1 VTSSTS
7 SGQATRARTT
17 ARSVAFRCL
26 ERIDHD
32 GAYANLVVGAALETS
47 GLDRRDRA
55 FVTELVHGTTR
66 MRRACDAVVER
77 FVLSEPEPAVR
88 TLLRLGA
95 YQLVFTSVAPH
106 AAVAETVELAPKRA
120 RGFVNA
126 VLRNI
131 TRTPMIWPDLPTEL
145 SYPDWL
151 FERLVS
157 ELGDEAVPA
166 MRRMNEPPPVSVRDD
181 GYTQDRSSQW
191 VAAAVG
197 AVPGERVLDLCA
209 APGGKA
215 TAMAAHADRP
225 GAYVVAAELSPAR
238 AGLVVENADRLG
250 ASVST
255 VIADGTSPPF
265 AEQSFDRVLIDAP
278 CSGLGALRRRPDA
291 RWRMTPDTIDELVIL
306 QRRLLAHAAP
316 LVRPGGALVYSVCT
330 LTAVESIEHAAPH
343 GFDVD
348 DTAPDG
354 MWRPFA
360 HGWRVLPHDDDTDGM
375 VLVRYRRVS

>member
-1 VTSSTS
+1 MSTA
-7 SGQATRARTT
+7 QNARSRIT
-17 ARSVAFRCL
+17 ARSVALRCL

-32 GAYANLVVGAALETS
+32 GAYANLVVSSALDDS

-66 MRRACDAVVER
+66 MRRACDAVVDR
-77 FVLSEPEPAVR
+77 FVLNEPEPAIR

-95 YQLVFTSVAPH
+95 QQLTFADVAPH

-126 VLRNI
+126 VLRNV
-131 TRTPMIWPDLPTEL
+131 TRTPMIWPDLATEL

-151 FERLVS
+151 FQRLQL
-157 ELGDEAVPA
+157 ELGDDARDA

-197 AVPGERVLDLCA
+197 ARAGELVLDVCA

-215 TAMAAHADRP
+215 TAMAARP
-225 GAYVVAAELSPAR
+225 HHDGAYVVAAELSAAR
-238 AGLVVENADRLG
+238 AGLVAANVRTLQADVT
-250 ASVST
+250 SV
-255 VIADGTSPPF
+255 VADGIAPPF
-265 AEQSFDRVLIDAP
+265 AGAAFDRVLLDAP

-291 RWRMTPDTIDELVIL
+291 RWRMTPQSIDELTAL
-306 QRRLLAHAAP
+306 QGRLLAASAQ
-316 LVRPGGALVYSVCT
+316 LVKPGGALVYSVCT
-330 LTAVESIEHAAPH
+330 LTAAESIDHP
-343 GFDVD
+343 
-348 DTAPDG
+348 TPDG
-354 MWRPFA
+354 FEVDSSTPPVGTWRPFA
-360 HGWRVLPHDDDTDGM
+360 QGWRVLPQDDDTDGM
-375 VLVRYRRVS
+375 VLIRYRRVS

>member
-1 VTSSTS
+1 MSTA
-7 SGQATRARTT
+7 QNARSRIT
-17 ARSVAFRCL
+17 ARSVALRCL

-32 GAYANLVVGAALETS
+32 GAYANLVVSSALDDS

-66 MRRACDAVVER
+66 MRRACDAVVDR
-77 FVLSEPEPAVR
+77 FVLNEPEPAIR

-95 YQLVFTSVAPH
+95 QQLTFTDVAPH

-126 VLRNI
+126 VLRNV
-131 TRTPMIWPDLPTEL
+131 TRTPMIWPDLATEL

-151 FERLVS
+151 FQRLQL
-157 ELGDEAVPA
+157 ELGDDALDA

-197 AVPGERVLDLCA
+197 ARAGELVLDVCA

-215 TAMAAHADRP
+215 TAMAARP
-225 GAYVVAAELSPAR
+225 HHDGAYVVAAELSAAR
-238 AGLVVENADRLG
+238 AGLVAANVRTLQADVT
-250 ASVST
+250 SV
-255 VIADGTSPPF
+255 VADGIAPPF
-265 AEQSFDRVLIDAP
+265 AGAAFDRVLLDAP

-291 RWRMTPDTIDELVIL
+291 RWRMTPQSIDELTAL
-306 QRRLLAHAAP
+306 QGRLLAASAQ
-316 LVRPGGALVYSVCT
+316 LVKPGGALVYSVCT
-330 LTAVESIEHAAPH
+330 LTAAESIDHP
-343 GFDVD
+343 
-348 DTAPDG
+348 TPDG
-354 MWRPFA
+354 FEVDSSTPPVGTWRPFA
-360 HGWRVLPHDDDTDGM
+360 QGWRVLPQDDDTDGM
-375 VLVRYRRVS
+375 VLIRYRRVS

>member
-1 VTSSTS
+1 MSTA
-7 SGQATRARTT
+7 QNARSRIT
-17 ARSVAFRCL
+17 ARSVALRCL

-32 GAYANLVVGAALETS
+32 GAYANLVVSSALDDS

-66 MRRACDAVVER
+66 MRRACDAVVDR
-77 FVLSEPEPAVR
+77 FVLNEPEPAIR

-95 YQLVFTSVAPH
+95 QQLTFTDVAPH

-126 VLRNI
+126 VLRNV
-131 TRTPMIWPDLPTEL
+131 TRTPMIWPDLATEL

-151 FERLVS
+151 FQRLQL
-157 ELGDEAVPA
+157 ELGDDARDA

-197 AVPGERVLDLCA
+197 ARAGELVLDVCA

-215 TAMAAHADRP
+215 TAMAARP
-225 GAYVVAAELSPAR
+225 HHDGAYVVAAELSAAR
-238 AGLVVENADRLG
+238 AGLVAANVRTLQADVT
-250 ASVST
+250 SV
-255 VIADGTSPPF
+255 VADGIAPPF
-265 AEQSFDRVLIDAP
+265 AGAAFDRVLLDAP

-291 RWRMTPDTIDELVIL
+291 RWRMTPQSIDELTAL
-306 QRRLLAHAAP
+306 QGRLLAASAQ
-316 LVRPGGALVYSVCT
+316 LVKPGGALVYSVCT
-330 LTAVESIEHAAPH
+330 LTAAESIDHP
-343 GFDVD
+343 
-348 DTAPDG
+348 TPDG
-354 MWRPFA
+354 FEVDSSTPPVGTWRPFA
-360 HGWRVLPHDDDTDGM
+360 QGWRVLPQDDDTDGM
-375 VLVRYRRVS
+375 VLIRYRRVS

>member
-1 VTSSTS
+1 MSTA
-7 SGQATRARTT
+7 QNARSRIT
-17 ARSVAFRCL
+17 ARSVALRCL

-32 GAYANLVVGAALETS
+32 GAYANLVVSSALDDS

-66 MRRACDAVVER
+66 MRRACDAVVDR
-77 FVLSEPEPAVR
+77 FVLNEPEPAIR

-95 YQLVFTSVAPH
+95 QQLTFTDVAPH

-126 VLRNI
+126 VLRNV
-131 TRTPMIWPDLPTEL
+131 TRTPMIWPDLATEL

-151 FERLVS
+151 FQRLQL
-157 ELGDEAVPA
+157 ELGDDALDA

-197 AVPGERVLDLCA
+197 ARAGELVLDVCA

-215 TAMAAHADRP
+215 TAMAARP
-225 GAYVVAAELSPAR
+225 HHDGAHVVAAELSAAR
-238 AGLVVENADRLG
+238 AGLVAANVRTLQADVT
-250 ASVST
+250 SV
-255 VIADGTSPPF
+255 VADGIAPPF
-265 AEQSFDRVLIDAP
+265 AGAAFDRVLLDAP

-291 RWRMTPDTIDELVIL
+291 RWRMTPQSIDELTAL
-306 QRRLLAHAAP
+306 QGRLLAASAQ
-316 LVRPGGALVYSVCT
+316 LVKPGGALVYSVCT
-330 LTAVESIEHAAPH
+330 LTAAESIDHP
-343 GFDVD
+343 
-348 DTAPDG
+348 TPDG
-354 MWRPFA
+354 FEVDSSTPPVGTWRPFA
-360 HGWRVLPHDDDTDGM
+360 QGWRVLPQDDDTDGM
-375 VLVRYRRVS
+375 VLIRYRRVS